1 MDLVEVRFCGRT
13 AVMHAYCIVNSRL
26 ETIRCVMQQGAGD
39 GLRTITQ
46 CRGYFQCH
54 PAVETGLLRL
64 DFKYDNKAGMAQHR
78 PGYAQ

>member
-1 MDLVEVRFCGRT
+1 MC
-13 AVMHAYCIVNSRL
+13 HA
-26 ETIRCVMQQGAGD
+26 AGD

-54 PAVETGLLRL
+54 AAVETGLLRL